1 MSKIAYY
8 NVITSMLMV
17 SSFSTVHAVDSSVY
31 PASTSHNV
39 TSKSLDVSK
48 LVTPIISTITIA
60 PYRITRYSTANG
72 KWGASCNWRDQP
84 TLTASCNNELI
95 TNVASPFKHGNRLNF
110 EINERFIG
118 NFNELKLALGKFD
131 STGVPGQHTPLPGK
145 PASSTFAPANG
156 IIKAD
161 SQPKNTD
168 DNITLSQLNDI
179 PPNPKRAILT
189 DLVVNFKGRYQLG
202 HYQTITLAYDNIS
215 DTELR
220 KVHFQDGIL
229 KTMRLKADVDEKEH
243 NDQLIK

>member
-8 NVITSMLMV
+8 NVITSILMV
-17 SSFSTVHAVDSSVY
+17 FSFSTAHAVDSSVY
-31 PASTSHNV
+31 PASTSHNM
-39 TSKSLDVSK
+39 TSKSPDASK

-84 TLTASCNNELI
+84 TLTVSCNNELI
-95 TNVASPFKHGNRLNF
+95 TNVASPFKHGSSLSF

-118 NFNELKLALGKFD
+118 NYNELKVALGEIG
-131 STGVPGQHTPLPGK
+131 STGVPSQHTLLPSK
-145 PASSTFAPANG
+145 PAASTFAPANG

-161 SQPKNTD
+161 TLTKNTD
-168 DNITLSQLNDI
+168 YMITLSQLNDI

-229 KTMRLKADVDEKEH
+229 KTMRLKDDVDEKEH